1 MKGLEGLSR
10 INSARSNQVTWS
22 AALIVLLGVSG
33 FSQSTSPPS
42 PTPSDEPGITREQAS
57 QILEELK
64 EIRHLLEKQS
74 RPMAPAPMKTVPQT
88 GKMRVEGGFSIGSA
102 DAPLTIVEFTD
113 YECQFCRQFERTT
126 FAELRN
132 KYVDTGKVRFVIR
145 DFPLSIHPSAMRAAE
160 AARCAGDQGKF
171 WPMHDALFNGPA
183 ALEVKQLAQYAQD
196 VNLNADQFRTCL
208 ESGKHKSDVQND
220 MQAASALQIM
230 GTPSFLVGK
239 TVNEELS
246 GDILVGAQPLSAFE
260 SRLRGIE
267 RH

>member
-1 MKGLEGLSR
+1 MKALGSLSR
-10 INSARSNQVTWS
+10 STSARSNRVIWL
-22 AALIVLLGVSG
+22 AALIVSLGVPG
-33 FSQSTSPPS
+33 FCQSTSS
-42 PTPSDEPGITREQAS
+42 PAPAPLDERGITREQAN

-64 EIRHLLEKQS
+64 EIRHLLEKQA

-88 GKMRVEGGFSIGSA
+88 GKMRVEGGFSLGSA
-102 DAPLTIVEFTD
+102 DASLTIVEFTD
-113 YECQFCRQFERTT
+113 YECQFCRQFETTT
-126 FAELRN
+126 FAELRK

-160 AARCAGDQGKF
+160 AVRCAGDQGKF
-171 WPMHDALFNGPA
+171 WPMHDTLFSGPP
-183 ALEVKQLAQYAQD
+183 ALEPNQLTQHAQD
-196 VNLNADQFRTCL
+196 LKLDADQFRTCL
-208 ESGKHKSDVQND
+208 ESGKHKSEVQND

-246 GDILVGAQPLSAFE
+246 GDILVGAQPISAFE